1 MNTIILR
8 KIVEG
13 TPRKELGMMQNI
25 RKRKESKRKEQGKAR
40 FDKEKLVKLKKEK
53 KEEKEENIGKLK
65 KKLER
70 KQNKKFKK
78 QMKKEKD
85 KPEEKYSDISR
96 RKRMKVW
103 MLVVALISC
112 LFIGRIAWI
121 QFVMGEELKQM
132 AYEQQSLD
140 RAVNPRRGTI
150 YDATGKTILAVSSTV
165 NTITVNPN
173 NISKENKEKV
183 ARALSNIFEL
193 DYETVLK
200 KVKKNTSIETI
211 VRRIEKKK
219 ADELRIW
226 MEDNGITV
234 GINIDEDTKRYYPY
248 NSLASQVIGFCG
260 SDNQGLDGIE
270 AIYEEEL
277 QGEKGR
283 ITKVTDANGGE
294 IEGEG
299 ENYISAIDGND
310 LVISIDATIQGIAE
324 KYLKEACID
333 NVCTDGGNIIIMNP
347 KTGDILAM
355 AGYPN
360 YNLNEPYETTIEELK
375 GNWDNLSESDQIK
388 EMQKVWRNKAVA
400 DTYEPGSTFKLITT
414 SAALEEGITT
424 TDKEGEFCCT
434 GGITIAGVRISCWRY
449 YNPHGSESLRQALM
463 NSCNPVFIG
472 LGQEIGVSKYYDYLE
487 KFGLL
492 KRTGIDL
499 PGEAGSIFL
508 KEDKVGPVELAT
520 ISFGQRFEITP
531 IQMITAVSTIANKET
546 YVKPRI
552 VKQII
557 DSQTGEITNIP
568 VEETEKVISKET
580 AEGVLS
586 MMGSVVAQ
594 GTGKNAQVQ
603 GYSIGGKTGT
613 SEDGVN
619 TGKYVT
625 SFVGVAPVSD
635 PEVVILITLY
645 NPTGEGGHQGG
656 GVAAPIASQVLGE
669 VLPYLEIQQDNI
681 SEEDIKKEVEVP
693 NVVGMTISEAKKVLE
708 EAGVGISYEEVEED
722 ISEKIVTSQVPV
734 GGIKI
739 YEGTNVVIEY
749 GEK

>member
-1 MNTIILR
+1 MKKN
-8 KIVEG
+8 KVK
-13 TPRKELGMMQNI
+13 PKHKKEKMQ
-25 RKRKESKRKEQGKAR
+25 KTR
-40 FDKEKLVKLKKEK
+40 FDKLQINKIKKEGK
-53 KEEKEENIGKLK
+53 NKENLDNTKKLK
-65 KKLER
+65 KKLQN
-70 KQNKKFKK
+70 KQNKKYKFQLK
-78 QMKKEKD
+78 QVKNSSK
-85 KPEEKYSDISR
+85 KPEEKNSDMS
-96 RKRMKVW
+96 RKRRLKIWIIIVF
-103 MLVVALISC
+103 IITT
-112 LFIGRIAWI
+112 LFITRIGWI
-121 QFVMGEELKQM
+121 QLVDGDRLKQM
-132 AYEQQSLD
+132 ALEQQSID
-140 RAVNPRRGTI
+140 REISPRRGTI
-150 YDATGKTILAVSSTV
+150 YDATGKNVLAISSTV

-173 NISKENKEKV
+173 NIAKEDKEKV
-183 ARALSNIFEL
+183 AKAVSNIFEL
-193 DYETVLK
+193 DYDKVLK
-200 KVKKNTSIETI
+200 KVKKNSSIETI
-211 VRRIEKKK
+211 VKRVDKEK
-219 ADELRIW
+219 ADSLRVW
-226 MEDNGITV
+226 MEDNDIEV

-270 AIYEEEL
+270 ALYEDEL
-277 QGEKGR
+277 QGEKGK

-294 IEGEG
+294 IDGEG
-299 ENYISAIDGND
+299 ENYIPAVDGND
-310 LVISIDATIQGIAE
+310 LVLSIDATVQGIAE

-333 NVCTDGGNIIIMNP
+333 NECTDGGNIIVMNP

-375 GNWDNLSESDQIK
+375 PNWDNLSETEQIK

-400 DTYEPGSTFKLITT
+400 DTYEPGSTFKLVTA

-434 GGITIAGVRISCWRY
+434 GGITVAGVKISCWRY
-449 YNPHGSESLRQALM
+449 YNPHGPESLREALK

-492 KRTGIDL
+492 KKTGIDL

-531 IQMITAVSTIANKET
+531 IQMITAVSTIANKGV

-557 DSQTGEITNIP
+557 DSQTEEVEDMP
-568 VEETEKVISKET
+568 VEEGERVISEET
-580 AEGVLS
+580 AEGILS
-586 MMGSVVAQ
+586 MMETVVAE

-625 SFVGVAPVSD
+625 SFVGVAPTD
-635 PEVVILITLY
+635 EPEIVILITLY

-656 GVAAPIASQVLGE
+656 GVAAPIGAQVLGE
-669 VLPYLEIQQDNI
+669 ILPYLEVQ
-681 SEEDIKKEVEVP
+681 KE
-693 NVVGMTISEAKKVLE
+693 K
-708 EAGVGISYEEVEED
+708 
-722 ISEKIVTSQVPV
+722 
-734 GGIKI
+734 
-739 YEGTNVVIEY
+739 
-749 GEK
+749 

>member
-1 MNTIILR
+1 MLAMRKVRKTRIDERRKGAGLR
-8 KIVEG
+8 IHK
-13 TPRKELGMMQNI
+13 KEL
-25 RKRKESKRKEQGKAR
+25 A
-40 FDKEKLVKLKKEK
+40 KLKKDRKTEK
-53 KEEKEENIGKLK
+53 GENIEKLK
-65 KKLER
+65 KKLES
-70 KQNKKFKK
+70 KQNRKYKK
-78 QMKKEKD
+78 QIKKDNTKV
-85 KPEEKYSDISR
+85 EEKHSEITR
-96 RKRMKVW
+96 RKRMKYWILIVF
-103 MLVVALISC
+103 LVAVIFLC
-112 LFIGRIAWI
+112 RIAWI
-121 QFVMGEELKQM
+121 QFVMGDELKQM
-132 AYEQQSLD
+132 ALEQQSLD

-173 NISKENKEKV
+173 NIAKHDKEKV
-183 ARALSNIFEL
+183 AEALSNIFEL
-193 DYETVLK
+193 DYDTVLK
-200 KVKKNTSIETI
+200 RVKRNSSIETI
-211 VRRIEKKK
+211 ARKVDKEK
-219 ADELRIW
+219 ADELRVW
-226 MEDNGITV
+226 MSDNGISK

-248 NSLASQVIGFCG
+248 NTLASQVIGFCG

-277 QGEKGR
+277 KGEKGR

-294 IEGEG
+294 IKDEG

-310 LVISIDATIQGIAE
+310 LVLSIDATIQGIVE

-333 NVCTDGGNIIIMNP
+333 NECTDGGNIIAMNP

-360 YNLNEPYETTIEELK
+360 YNLNEPYETCIEELK
-375 GNWDNLSESDQIK
+375 GNWDSMSETDQIK

-400 DTYEPGSTFKLITT
+400 DTYEPGSTFKLVTA

-434 GGITIAGVRISCWRY
+434 GGITVAGVRISCWRY

-531 IQMITAVSTIANKET
+531 IQMITAVSTIANKGT
-546 YVKPRI
+546 YVKPRV
-552 VKQII
+552 VKRII
-557 DSQTGEITNIP
+557 DSQTGEVTDIP
-568 VEETEKVISKET
+568 VEEKERVITKET

-586 MMGSVVAQ
+586 MMGSVVAE
-594 GTGKNAQVQ
+594 GTGKNAQVA

-635 PEVVILITLY
+635 PQVVVLITLY

-656 GVAAPIASQVLGE
+656 GVAAPIGSQILGE
-669 VLPYLEIQQDNI
+669 ILPYLEVQKDNVQ
-681 SEEDIKKEVEVP
+681 EEEIRREVEVP
-693 NVVGMTISEAKKVLE
+693 NITGLSIAEAKKELE
-708 EAGVGISYEEVEED
+708 SVGLNISYEDTEEE
-722 ISEKIVTSQVPV
+722 ISDKIVTRQVPV
-734 GGIKI
+734 AGIEI
-739 YEGTNVVIEY
+739 YEGTNVSVEY
-749 GEK
+749 

>member
-1 MNTIILR
+1 MKNKLR
-8 KIVEG
+8 
-13 TPRKELGMMQNI
+13 RKEP
-25 RKRKESKRKEQGKAR
+25 KRKGRIN
-40 FDKEKLVKLKKEK
+40 KKEIYK
-53 KEEKEENIGKLK
+53 MKTEKPENIEKLK
-65 KKLER
+65 KKSEK
-70 KQNKKFKK
+70 KQKRRFKK
-78 QMKKEKD
+78 EQKLEKI
-85 KPEEKYSDISR
+85 KPIEKYSGISR

-103 MLVVALISC
+103 MLVTVLIAG
-112 LFIGRIAWI
+112 LFIGRIGWI
-121 QFVMGEELKQM
+121 QFVMGDELKEM
-132 AYEQQSLD
+132 ALEQQSLD
-140 RAVNPRRGTI
+140 RTVNPRRGTI
-150 YDATGKTILAVSSTV
+150 YDATGKTVLAVSSTV

-173 NISKENKEKV
+173 NIAKENKEKV
-183 ARALSNIFEL
+183 AEALSNIFEL

-211 VRRIEKKK
+211 VRKVDKEK
-219 ADELRIW
+219 ADELRNW
-226 MEDNGITV
+226 MEANKIET

-270 AIYEEEL
+270 AIYEDEL

-299 ENYISAIDGND
+299 ENYTSAIDGND
-310 LVISIDATIQGIAE
+310 LVLSIDATIQGIAE

-333 NVCTDGGNIIIMNP
+333 NKCTDGGNIIVMNP

-375 GNWDNLSESDQIK
+375 GNWDNMSETEQVK

-400 DTYEPGSTFKLITT
+400 DTYEPGSTFKLITA

-434 GGITIAGVRISCWRY
+434 GGITIEGVRISCWRY
-449 YNPHGSESLRQALM
+449 YRPHGSESLRQALM

-472 LGQEIGVSKYYDYLE
+472 LGQKIGVSKYYDYLE

-508 KEDKVGPVELAT
+508 KEDKVGPIELAT

-531 IQMITAVSTIANKET
+531 IQMITAVSTIANKGI

-557 DSQTGEITNIP
+557 DSKTGEVKDVP
-568 VEETEKVISKET
+568 VEETAGVISKET

-586 MMGSVVAQ
+586 MMGTVVAE
-594 GTGKNAQVQ
+594 GTGKNAQVK
-603 GYSIGGKTGT
+603 GYSVGGKTGT
-613 SEDGVN
+613 SEDGVD

-625 SFVGVAPVSD
+625 SFVGVAPVEA
-635 PEVVILITLY
+635 PQVVVLITLY

-656 GVAAPIASQVLGE
+656 GVAAPIGSQVLGE
-669 VLPYLEIQQDNI
+669 VLPYLEVEKNNLN
-681 SEEDIKKEVEVP
+681 EDDVVEEVEVP
-693 NVVGMTISEAKKVLE
+693 NIEGMTISDAKQELEKVGLE
-708 EAGVGISYEEVEED
+708 ISYEETEED
-722 ISEKIVTSQVPV
+722 VSNNSVVSQMPISGVKVNVGSKIQVS
-734 GGIKI
+734 
-739 YEGTNVVIEY
+739 Y
-749 GEK
+749 